1 MRTFARAVLPALLL
15 ALALASVA
23 AADTMYSYIGDTF
36 RTVSGVY
43 TLADR
48 ITGSFTVRDGFTPMQ
63 RPGGA
68 NWLPGLL
75 SYSFTDGHQVLT
87 DANSTPFL
95 ISLNISTLGTGAWNI
110 TLLAGLNGGIS
121 TLQDGDRVDSA
132 SLGDPL
138 LGADH
143 GANFCTNVCNDGSHV
158 GTWTVTTV
166 PEPATLALLA
176 SGLLVV
182 GGGLWRRHRST

>member
-1 MRTFARAVLPALLL
+1 MRAIALLAF
-15 ALALASVA
+15 ALLVPIPAQ
-23 AADTMYSYIGDTF
+23 ADTIYSYVGDTF
-36 RTVSGVY
+36 RDVSGVY

-63 RPGGA
+63 IPGGA
-68 NWLPGLL
+68 DWLPGLL